1 MSVLY
6 APLLLFPLYVFQL
19 VVFGYLTGFA
29 QNSSER
35 ARQLLGLSWIVTGV
49 ALFVLIGVVTGDQD
63 WFTATFGPL
72 LLGGGVM
79 AASGWFRK

>member
-1 MSVLY
+1 MSVLH
-6 APLLLFPLYVFQL
+6 APLLLFPLYVVQL

-29 QNSSER
+29 RNSSER
-35 ARQLLGLSWIVTGV
+35 ARQLLGLSLIASGVT
-49 ALFVLIGVVTGDQD
+49 LFVVIGVVTGDQD

-79 AASGWFRK
+79 AASGWFSK